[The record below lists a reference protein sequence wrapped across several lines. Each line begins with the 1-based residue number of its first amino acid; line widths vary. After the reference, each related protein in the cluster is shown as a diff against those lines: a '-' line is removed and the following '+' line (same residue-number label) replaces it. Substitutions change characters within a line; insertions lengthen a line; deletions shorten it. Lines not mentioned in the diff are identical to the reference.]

1 MTSVGKRT
9 GQALMTESA
18 DPRRW
23 RVLAAVLAA
32 GVMGPLD
39 ASIINVNLPTIAG
52 FFHAPMSLA
61 GWVPMAY
68 LLVLSSL
75 LLSYGRL
82 GDMWGYRRLFLG
94 GIILFVI
101 SSALCGLSPSM
112 GFLIGARALQA
123 VGAGMFMAVIPAII
137 TTTFPASERGRAL
150 GLNGMSVAFGL
161 ALGPSLGGAITGW
174 WGWRWVF
181 YINVPIGIIGFFW
194 SRRLLPPDRP
204 RPTEH
209 FDGLGAV
216 LAFVTLFSFLLWVN
230 RLPNWGLWSSTS
242 LAVGLLALV
251 GAALFVL
258 WERRVPQPML
268 DLSLFKNRLFSCA
281 NLAALFN
288 FMSQYTLVFL
298 TPFYLRDY
306 LGLLP
311 GQVGL
316 LMTAF
321 PAVVL
326 FTAPWSGALSDR
338 IGTRGLSILGASLCA
353 VALGWLAL
361 GGSGGGAAAGV
372 GVAGTGLQAAV
383 QAGAARGA
391 EPLRLVVAGLA
402 LFGLGTGIFQSP
414 NNSAVMGSVPR
425 ERTGI
430 ASGVLSVV
438 RNVGMVL
445 GVALAGAI
453 FASREAHYHAF
464 VPALRDA
471 YLAGALFTTLSALL
485 SIPGVRSQRKESRAG
500 KST

>member
-1 MTSVGKRT
+1 MDSAPAP
-9 GQALMTESA
+9 ALEAA

-23 RVLAAVLAA
+23 RVLAAVLVA
-32 GVMGPLD
+32 GLMGPLD

-52 FFHAPMSLA
+52 FFHASMALA

-94 GIILFVI
+94 GIILFVLA
-101 SSALCGLSPSM
+101 SALCGLSPSM

-123 VGAGMFMAVIPAII
+123 IGAGMFMAVIPAII

-161 ALGPSLGGAITGW
+161 ALGPSLGGAVTGW
-174 WGWRWVF
+174 WGWQWVF
-181 YINVPIGIIGFFW
+181 YINVPIGIISLFW
-194 SRRLLPPDRP
+194 CRRLLPPDRP
-204 RPTEH
+204 RPQEH

-216 LAFVTLFSFLLWVN
+216 LAFGALFGFLLWVN
-230 RLPNWGLWSSTS
+230 RLPDWGLASG
-242 LAVGLLALV
+242 LGIGVGLLALAL
-251 GAALFVL
+251 AALFIL
-258 WERRVPQPML
+258 WERRIPQPML
-268 DLSLFKNRLFSCA
+268 QLDLFKNRLFSCA

-306 LGLLP
+306 LGLAP
-311 GQVGL
+311 GRVGL

-326 FTAPWSGALSDR
+326 FTAPWAGALSDR
-338 IGTRGLSILGASLCA
+338 IGTRGLSVLGASLCA

-361 GGSGGGAAAGV
+361 GGSGGGAGAGV
-372 GVAGTGLQAAV
+372 GTTGAGLEAAV
-383 QAGAARGA
+383 QAGAAPSS
-391 EPLRLVVAGLA
+391 EPLWLVVAGLA

-425 ERTGI
+425 ERAGI
-430 ASGVLSVV
+430 ASGVLSVI

-445 GVALAGAI
+445 GVASAGAI
-453 FASREAHYHAF
+453 FASREAYYGAF

-471 YLAGALFTTLSALL
+471 YLVGALFTVLSALL
-485 SIPGVRSQRKESRAG
+485 SIPGVRARSQTER
-500 KST
+500 